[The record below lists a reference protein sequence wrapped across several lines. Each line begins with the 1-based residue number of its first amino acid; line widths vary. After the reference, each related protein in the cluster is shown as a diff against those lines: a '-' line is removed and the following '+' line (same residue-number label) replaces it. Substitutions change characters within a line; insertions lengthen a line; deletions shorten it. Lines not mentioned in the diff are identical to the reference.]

1 MNRITHDETAYG
13 RFTVVSTT
21 PSWLVYGC
29 SLSVYLVSIKV
40 SYTLPFNSAMEPV
53 VAAERQILAEHQLR
67 EQVVNEEFKI
77 WKKTV
82 PLLYDTIYTQA
93 LQHAL
98 LSVDFLPQYTWSS
111 DKSRI
116 SVQLVLGTNSFTK
129 GQDYVRLA
137 SLDLPATLASDFSEE
152 SVQLPAAD
160 ENTFKILKSWSHP
173 GEVNKLKVSPD
184 GSNIVTFDNTGVV
197 HLYKVDSDTQ
207 LDYKF
212 HTSEGYSLEWVSNK
226 EFLSGANDAQ
236 IALWDISSP
245 AEPIKQFNSH
255 SAVINDISH
264 SKPSESLFASVSDDF
279 YTHIHDIR
287 DPGLSPAISI
297 ENSHIQNAV
306 SAHPLLPQLLATGG
320 KDNVVNVY
328 DLRNTKEPVRQLF
341 GHNDSVV
348 GLRWDPE
355 FNPSQ
360 LYSWGLDKRV
370 LTWDLNNMS
379 EEYTY
384 PTLESDSRRKIKN
397 TEDPCLKFVHG
408 GHTNRVNE
416 VAVHS
421 KIPNLFASVGD
432 DTLLEIFKPKQIV
445 EEEEEELEEAEEE
458 EEESKEEQK
467 DQAEGEDKMDVD
479 ENKEVQNKEAE
490 DGESKEQE
498 SS

>member
-1 MNRITHDETAYG
+1 ME
-13 RFTVVSTT
+13 
-21 PSWLVYGC
+21 
-29 SLSVYLVSIKV
+29 SVI
-40 SYTLPFNSAMEPV
+40 
-53 VAAERQILAEHQLR
+53 AAERQILAEHQLR

-98 LSVDFLPQYTWSS
+98 LSVEFLPKYTWSS
-111 DKSRI
+111 DKNRI
-116 SVQLVLGTNSFTK
+116 TVKLVVGTNSFTK
-129 GQDYVRLA
+129 GQDFVRLA
-137 SLDLPATLASDFSEE
+137 SLDLPATLAPDFNNE
-152 SVQLPAAD
+152 SVQLPGG
-160 ENTFKILKSWSHP
+160 EESSFKILHSWSHP
-173 GEVNKLKVSPD
+173 GEVNKLKISPD
-184 GSNIVTFDNTGVV
+184 GTNIVSFDNVGVV

-212 HTSEGYSLEWVSNK
+212 HTSEGYALEWTSIK
-226 EFLSGANDAQ
+226 EFLSGANDAN

-245 AEPIKQFNSH
+245 AEPIKQFNTH
-255 SAVINDISH
+255 SAVINDISY
-264 SKPSESLFASVSDDF
+264 SKPSENLFASVSDDF

-287 DPGLSPAISI
+287 NPGTSPAISI

-306 SAHPLLPQLLATGG
+306 AAHPQIPLLVATGG
-320 KDNVVNVY
+320 KDNVVNLY

-348 GLRWDPE
+348 GLRWDPA

-379 EEYTY
+379 EEFTY
-384 PTLESDSRRKIKN
+384 PTTESDSRRKNKN

-416 VAVHS
+416 LAVHPT
-421 KIPNLFASVGD
+421 IPNLFASVGD
-432 DTLLEIFKPKQIV
+432 DTLLEIFKPKTII
-445 EEEEEELEEAEEE
+445 EEEEAELEEAEEE
-458 EEESKEEQK
+458 EDNEAKEEKK
-467 DQAEGEDKMDVD
+467 DEEEQDKMDVD
-479 ENKEVQNKEAE
+479 ESSRDEGSKDVESGENKEQ
-490 DGESKEQE
+490 Q